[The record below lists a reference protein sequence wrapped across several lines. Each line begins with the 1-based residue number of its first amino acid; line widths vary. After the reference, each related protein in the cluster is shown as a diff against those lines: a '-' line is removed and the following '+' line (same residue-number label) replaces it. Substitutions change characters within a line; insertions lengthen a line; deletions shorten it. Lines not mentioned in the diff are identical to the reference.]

1 MRAMIPLA
9 SGLATALML
18 GGCYGAPEPPRAAAP
33 TAVAGGRYQLD
44 NEILAW
50 CTQRKGLP
58 ATPSACTCLTDQLH
72 VQRLPDDG
80 ARAFVQ
86 ALYAVSPG
94 SDPVLD
100 ALPSEHR
107 TRLDRAAELC
117 GTTVP

>member
-1 MRAMIPLA
+1 MRLMILLA
-9 SGLATALML
+9 SGLAAALTL
-18 GGCYGAPEPPRAAAP
+18 GGCHAAPELPQAAAP
-33 TAVAGGRYQLD
+33 SPITGGRYQLD

-58 ATPSACTCLTDQLH
+58 ATASACTCLTDQLH
-72 VQRLPDDG
+72 VQRLPDEG
-80 ARAFVQ
+80 ARAFVE
-86 ALYAVSPG
+86 ALYAVTPG

-107 TRLDRAAELC
+107 ARLGRAAELC